1 MKLSVI
7 ILNYNVRY
15 FLELCLKS
23 VEASLVNIDAEIIVI
38 DNLSSDDSC
47 DMVKTK
53 FPNVKLIANKKN
65 HGFSKGNN
73 IGVEQAKG
81 EYLCILNPDTVVA
94 ENTFEDLLQFADQQ
108 SNLGILGCRLI
119 DGHGRFLPES
129 KRNVPR
135 PMVAIKKMFGFS
147 KSYYVSNLDEK
158 SIGNSSVFVGA
169 FMILK
174 RDIYNEVGGFDEDY
188 FMYGE
193 DIDISYKVEQ
203 AEYNNTYNGN
213 ATIIHYKG
221 ESTLKDQTYAN
232 RFYGAMQIFYNKHF
246 RSNIIFDTMVWF
258 GIKLGTILLRA
269 PKTSQANPK
278 QYVLIGSENNS
289 SIEEIIKQEL
299 LCYTQFESYEDDTE
313 YILDNNHL
321 SFKSIIEILSNTPKN
336 CTATFKI
343 LPKNSNFIIGS
354 NSSKSRGAVIQL
366 SNN

>member
-47 DMVKTK
+47 VMVKTM
-53 FPNVKLIANKKN
+53 FPKVKLIENKEN
-65 HGFSKGNN
+65 YGFSKGNN
-73 IGVEQAKG
+73 IGVAQAKG
-81 EYLCILNPDTVVA
+81 NYICVLNPDTVVA
-94 ENTFEDLLQFADQQ
+94 EDTFESLLQFANQR

-119 DGHGRFLPES
+119 DGQGHFLPES

-135 PMVAIKKMFGFS
+135 PMTAIKKMLGFS
-147 KSYYVSNLDEK
+147 KSYYVSGLDEK
-158 SIGNSSVFVGA
+158 SIGKSSVFVGA
-169 FMILK
+169 FMIMK
-174 RDIYNEVGGFDEDY
+174 RDIYNQVGGFDEDY

-193 DIDISYKVEQ
+193 DIDLSYKVEQ
-203 AEYNNTYNGN
+203 AGYDNIYNGQ

-232 RFYGAMQIFYNKHF
+232 RFYGAMQIFYDKHF
-246 RSNIIFDTMVWF
+246 KSNIVFDTLVWF
-258 GIKLGTILLRA
+258 GIKLGPIVLKSSKA
-269 PKTSQANPK
+269 IQSNPK
-278 QYVLIGSENNS
+278 QYTLIASGHNG
-289 SIEEIIKQEL
+289 SIESITKQEVKWYSQL
-299 LCYTQFESYEDDTE
+299 ESYEDDTE
-313 YILDNNHL
+313 FILDNNHL

-366 SNN
+366 NNN